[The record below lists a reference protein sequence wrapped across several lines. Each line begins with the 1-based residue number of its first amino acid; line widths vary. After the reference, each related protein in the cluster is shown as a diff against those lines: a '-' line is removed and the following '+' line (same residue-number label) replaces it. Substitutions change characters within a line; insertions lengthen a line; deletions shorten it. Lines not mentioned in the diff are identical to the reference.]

1 VAGTDLDVTWNDR
14 LFESIPLAPAR
25 IGVALAIG
33 LIALYVTLMAWLG
46 YVDELQAQGLQVWKS
61 RDARFGVLLVLV
73 AVYTPVARRY
83 ASLGARDNLA
93 ELAPLLASHSD
104 ARGPATPLRVAR
116 SRRRGRVGGWMGM
129 AIVPVMAL
137 LIDRDPTL
145 YFQSYYWGGPQL
157 WTYAFGFFVG
167 WQVGRFLSEQA
178 EDARYFS
185 ALAERLPAID
195 LFDPRPLAPFV
206 RQGLRGGLLW
216 IVFVS
221 LYSFNLVDTD
231 ALASVALMWLLGLA
245 FSLPPALLPLLGVH
259 RRIRAAKR
267 TELDRV
273 DAALRD
279 EPDALAS
286 SALER
291 RAGGVSV
298 ADLVAYRGLVSSVR
312 EWPFDAGARWRIL
325 LYLSI
330 PVGSWLGGAFV
341 ERILGAA
348 LD

>member
-1 VAGTDLDVTWNDR
+1 VADTDLDVTWNDR
-14 LFESIPLAPAR
+14 LFESVPFSPAR

-33 LIALYVTLMAWLG
+33 LIALYVALMAWLG
-46 YVDELQAQGLQVWKS
+46 HLEELQAQGLQVWES
-61 RDARFGVLLVLV
+61 RDARFGVLLVLL
-73 AVYTPVARRY
+73 AVYTPIARRY
-83 ASLGARDNLA
+83 AALGARANLA
-93 ELAPLLASHSD
+93 ELAPLLASDSD
-104 ARGPATPLRVAR
+104 SAEPANPLRMSK

-129 AIVPVMAL
+129 AFVPVMAL
-137 LIDRDPTL
+137 LIDREPTL
-145 YFQSYYWGGPQL
+145 YFQRAYWGAPQL
-157 WTYAFGFFVG
+157 WTFTFGFFMA
-167 WQVGRFLSEQA
+167 WQLGRFLTEQA

-185 ALAERLPAID
+185 GLAERLPAID

-206 RQGLRGGLLW
+206 RQSLRGGLLW

-221 LYSFNLVDTD
+221 LYSVNLVDTG
-231 ALASVALMWLLGLA
+231 ALASVALMWLLSLA

-259 RRIRAAKR
+259 RRLREAKR
-267 TELDRV
+267 AELDRV

-279 EPDALAS
+279 DPDALAG
-286 SALER
+286 SAIER

-330 PVGSWLGGAFV
+330 PVGSWLGGALV
-341 ERILGAA
+341 ERILNSA

>member
-1 VAGTDLDVTWNDR
+1 MAGTDLDVTWNDR

-33 LIALYVTLMAWLG
+33 LIALYLALMAWLG
-46 YVDELQAQGLQVWKS
+46 YLDVLQAQGLQVWES
-61 RDARFGVLLVLV
+61 RDARFGVLLVLL
-73 AVYTPVARRY
+73 AVYAPIARRY
-83 ASLGARDNLA
+83 ASIGARDNLA
-93 ELAPLLASHSD
+93 ELAPLLASRSD
-104 ARGPATPLRVAR
+104 AAGPSPPLRVSR
-116 SRRRGRVGGWMGM
+116 SHRRGRVGGWLGM
-129 AIVPVMAL
+129 AVVPVMAL

-145 YFQSYYWGGPQL
+145 YLQRAYWGAPQL
-157 WTYAFGFFVG
+157 WTYTFGFFVG
-167 WQVGRFLSEQA
+167 WQVGRFLTEQA

-185 ALAERLPAID
+185 GLAERLPAID
-195 LFDPRPLAPFV
+195 LFNPRPLAPFV

-221 LYSFNLVDTD
+221 LYSFNLVDTG

-259 RRIRAAKR
+259 RRIREAKR
-267 TELDRV
+267 AELDRV
-273 DAALRD
+273 GAALRD
-279 EPDALAS
+279 EPDALAG
-286 SALER
+286 SAIER

-298 ADLVAYRGLVSSVR
+298 ADLIAYRGLVSSVR

-341 ERILGAA
+341 ERFLSAA

>member
-1 VAGTDLDVTWNDR
+1 VTWNDR

-25 IGVALAIG
+25 IGVLLAIG
-33 LIALYVTLMAWLG
+33 LIALYVALMAWLG
-46 YVDELQAQGLQVWKS
+46 YVDVLQAQGLQFWES
-61 RDARFGVLLVLV
+61 RDARLGVLLVLL
-73 AVYTPVARRY
+73 AVYTPIARRY
-83 ASLGARDNLA
+83 AWLGARANLA
-93 ELAPLLASHSD
+93 ELAPLLASRSD
-104 ARGPATPLRVAR
+104 AAGPAISLRVAG
-116 SRRRGRVGGWMGM
+116 SRRRGRIGGWLGM
-129 AIVPVMAL
+129 AVVPVMAL

-145 YFQSYYWGGPQL
+145 YFQSAYWGAPQV
-157 WTYAFGFFVG
+157 WTLTFGFFVG
-167 WQVGRFLSEQA
+167 WQVGRFLTEQA

-185 ALAERLPAID
+185 GLAERLPAID
-195 LFDPRPLAPFV
+195 LLDPRPLAPFV

-267 TELDRV
+267 AELERV
-273 DAALRD
+273 DAALRG
-279 EPDALAS
+279 EPDALAG

-341 ERILGAA
+341 ERVLSAA

>member
-1 VAGTDLDVTWNDR
+1 VADTDLEVTWNDR
-14 LFESIPLAPAR
+14 LFGSIPLAPAR

-33 LIALYVTLMAWLG
+33 LLALYVALMAWLG
-46 YVDELQAQGLQVWKS
+46 YVDELEARGVNVWES
-61 RDARFGVLLVLV
+61 RDARFGVLLVLL

-83 ASLGARDNLA
+83 ASLGARDNRA
-93 ELAPLLASHSD
+93 ELAPLLASGSD
-104 ARGPATPLRVAR
+104 AAGPAAPLRMSR
-116 SRRRGRVGGWMGM
+116 SRRRGRVGGWLGM
-129 AIVPVMAL
+129 AVVPVMAL
-137 LIDRDPTL
+137 LIDREPTL
-145 YFQSYYWGGPQL
+145 YFQRAYWGAPQL
-157 WTYAFGFFVG
+157 WTFTFGFFMA
-167 WQVGRFLSEQA
+167 WQMGRFLTEQA

-185 ALAERLPAID
+185 GLAERLPAID
-195 LFDPRPLAPFV
+195 LFDPRPLAPFT
-206 RQGLRGGLLW
+206 RQALRGGLLW

-221 LYSFNLVDTD
+221 LYSFNLVDTG

-259 RRIRAAKR
+259 RRIREAKR
-267 TELDRV
+267 AELERV
-273 DAALRD
+273 GAALRGD
-279 EPDALAS
+279 PDALAG

-341 ERILGAA
+341 ERILSSA